1 MELPP
6 EIQAMINLFA
16 KPITSGKWREGSF
29 IIESFRE
36 EAAKY
41 IEQRY
46 EYDDLNHIRQQLYGL
61 SYDTYF
67 QLPFYEWLALSH
79 VSCRNHGIP
88 QWAINEF
95 CDEKI
100 AALERHRDEMERVW
114 AQEKSEL
121 AIESAETKVTCERS
135 AAAAAAVAAGAA
147 EEAVCV
153 AAKVGG
159 TQKELVND
167 AVTAAATMVHNAG
180 GPLSQE
186 ELDEFIEEIAVE
198 AKRILKSLLPIP
210 GPLVRQPVSEIL
222 DVYDSDGL
230 EGYCVDEHVDNGFP
244 EPLDM

>member
-6 EIQAMINLFA
+6 EIQALINLFA

-36 EAAKY
+36 AAAEY

-46 EYDDLNHIRQQLYGL
+46 EYDDLNQFRKQLHGL
-61 SYDTYF
+61 SYDTYS

-79 VSCRNHGIP
+79 VSCRDKGIP

-100 AALERHRDEMERVW
+100 AATR
-114 AQEKSEL
+114 
-121 AIESAETKVTCERS
+121 
-135 AAAAAAVAAGAA
+135 AAARA
-147 EEAVCV
+147 
-153 AAKVGG
+153 GG
-159 TQKELVND
+159 TQEELAS
-167 AVTAAATMVHNAG
+167 AVVTTTATVVHNAG
-180 GPLSQE
+180 DPFSQE
-186 ELDEFIEEIAVE
+186 ELDEFLEEIAVE

-210 GPLVRQPVSEIL
+210 GPLVRQTATEVLE
-222 DVYDSDGL
+222 DGYDNDGL
-230 EGYCVDEHVDNGFP
+230 EGYCVGDHVDNGFP